1 MGAFGRVAQ
10 QVEQSAIDGP
20 MLVGPDSERSRV
32 QFPPLPLSFGTRFA
46 GEETMGRYNGWK
58 AVCRYLDAPNVKR
71 WYKKLIHRKN
81 RRAAK
86 QNPERASE
94 RKDKPLDPW
103 AID

>member
-1 MGAFGRVAQ
+1 VAAPVQ
-10 QVEQSAIDGP
+10 NEGIK
-20 MLVGPDSERSRV
+20 ERTHLHGCS
-32 QFPPLPLSFGTRFA
+32 LGTIFA
-46 GEETMGRYNGWK
+46 GNIMGRYNGWK
-58 AVCRYLDAPNVKR
+58 ALSRYFDAPNVKR